1 MMLVRVFFLFLGF
14 GFAVVGGVT
23 IIAFL
28 NVMTTGEGF
37 YGYIQFMLERVETY
51 LFFAGLVMMWLSIYF
66 PSFK

>member
-1 MMLVRVFFLFLGF
+1 MLVRVFFLFLGF